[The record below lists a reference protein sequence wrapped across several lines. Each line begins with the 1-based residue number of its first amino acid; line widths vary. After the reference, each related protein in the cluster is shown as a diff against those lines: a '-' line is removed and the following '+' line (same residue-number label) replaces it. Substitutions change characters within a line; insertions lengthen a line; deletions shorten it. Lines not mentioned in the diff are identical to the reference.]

1 MKHRPPPV
9 VGERA
14 NHRSLAA
21 VTAAGRS
28 RRRSPAT
35 GSRRGSEDAVAPAR
49 GWFVRETR
57 LERHSSPRGP
67 RTDGG
72 PQAEMAPAW
81 LYRIGSLCSRRPPPT
96 AAATA
101 AAVVEE
107 PAPQQ
112 RREKQE
118 RSSRPAHSIRRLLCS
133 RKPTRLIPQRRLAA
147 FSCPSIETD
156 TAAAQGDWRAVRSRR
171 RPVPVPVLHVSEA
184 RSVFCNVTKQNVAEK
199 NIHIPR
205 YRFNLRA
212 CNSDPQVEQS
222 VGINTTA
229 GGLAHTY
236 RSLLTD
242 TNSRICIGQCQM
254 TFG

>member
-1 MKHRPPPV
+1 MV
-9 VGERA
+9 RA
-14 NHRSLAA
+14 GDAAGTPFLAA
-21 VTAAGRS
+21 RPSHGRRPAGRNG
-28 RRRSPAT
+28 PCM
-35 GSRRGSEDAVAPAR
+35 AVSY
-49 GWFVRETR
+49 R
-57 LERHSSPRGP
+57 LLMLTPSG
-67 RTDGG
+67 
-72 PQAEMAPAW
+72 
-81 LYRIGSLCSRRPPPT
+81 
-96 AAATA
+96 ATA

-133 RKPTRLIPQRRLAA
+133 RKPTRLIPQRREFAA

-156 TAAAQGDWRAVRSRR
+156 TARSSRGTGGRCDLAAGRCQW
-171 RPVPVPVLHVSEA
+171 VLHVSEA
-184 RSVFCNVTKQNVAEK
+184 RSVFCIVTKQNVAEK

>member
-133 RKPTRLIPQRRLAA
+133 RKPSRLIPQRREFAA

-156 TAAAQGDWRAVRSRR
+156 TARSSRGTGGRCDLAAGRCQCRCYMYLKQGPYSA
-171 RPVPVPVLHVSEA
+171 
-184 RSVFCNVTKQNVAEK
+184 T
-199 NIHIPR
+199 
-205 YRFNLRA
+205 
-212 CNSDPQVEQS
+212 
-222 VGINTTA
+222 
-229 GGLAHTY
+229 
-236 RSLLTD
+236 
-242 TNSRICIGQCQM
+242 
-254 TFG
+254 

>member
-72 PQAEMAPAW
+72 PQAEMAPVW

-101 AAVVEE
+101 AGSA
-107 PAPQQ
+107 
-112 RREKQE
+112 
-118 RSSRPAHSIRRLLCS
+118 
-133 RKPTRLIPQRRLAA
+133 
-147 FSCPSIETD
+147 
-156 TAAAQGDWRAVRSRR
+156 TAAGEAGKEQPAGPLD
-171 RPVPVPVLHVSEA
+171 PPPLVLQKADSLD
-184 RSVFCNVTKQNVAEK
+184 S
-199 NIHIPR
+199 
-205 YRFNLRA
+205 
-212 CNSDPQVEQS
+212 
-222 VGINTTA
+222 TTP
-229 GGLAHTY
+229 
-236 RSLLTD
+236 
-242 TNSRICIGQCQM
+242 
-254 TFG
+254 